1 MAKNHV
7 PLKSDPKQEQENDEL
22 TINIQPY
29 LVPISIIVSGIMI
42 SLSVLSL
49 GRNSSLVA
57 GSGSNTATP
66 TTTIAQ
72 EENPASVTS
81 IDDDPYLGNRETA
94 KVAIVEFS
102 DYECP
107 FCKRHHEQV
116 YPDIIKNYVENG
128 QAIYVYRDFVAV
140 PSHNPAATQEAYAAS
155 CVKELTGSNAKY
167 FEYAD
172 LLYTNTQSNG
182 GGLLN
187 TDEFQLASQI
197 GVNGD
202 QLKTCIESQKYKDE
216 MAADEEGAIAA
227 GVQGTP
233 GFVVGVLNSDGSVDG
248 KIVAGAYPY
257 ETFAALIEEMLA
269 K

>member
-7 PLKSDPKQEQENDEL
+7 TPKSDPRKEQDNDEL

-57 GSGSNTATP
+57 GSGTNTVAPTAT
-66 TTTIAQ
+66 TT
-72 EENPASVTS
+72 EDLNPASVTS
-81 IDDDPYLGNRETA
+81 IDDDPYLGNKDTA

-116 YPDIIKNYVENG
+116 YPDIIKNYVDNG
-128 QAIYVYRDFVAV
+128 QAIYVYRDFIAV

-155 CVKELTGSNAKY
+155 CVKELTGSNTKY
-167 FEYAD
+167 FEYGT
-172 LLYTNTQSNG
+172 LLYANTQSNG

-187 TDEFQLASQI
+187 TDEFQLASQV

-216 MAADEEGAIAA
+216 MAADEEAAIAA
-227 GVQGTP
+227 GIQGTP